1 MQRKPPSK
9 IVTLHSG
16 QLECKCKVGKEEKE
30 EEASQK
36 LEIEPAHCQKTTRY
50 DALQNESNSEVSP
63 LFILSENSR
72 KEVGGEIALACII
85 MNSRRGGNQPVKI
98 F

>member
-1 MQRKPPSK
+1 MQRKSSSK

-16 QLECKCKVGKEEKE
+16 QLECKCKVDKE
-30 EEASQK
+30 EEEGGLPEAGNRASSLPRK
-36 LEIEPAHCQKTTRY
+36 LH
-50 DALQNESNSEVSP
+50 DSALQNESNSEVSP

-98 F
+98 S